1 MGKSITME
9 IPEQLLEGLDVD
21 RSLVIQEIIQLGVYQ
36 FKVRRALEMY
46 QARVGSLGYIAEK
59 LGLSKRQLVE
69 EARQRGLDPFYDEQT
84 VQEDLAQ

>member
-1 MGKSITME
+1 MVIG
-9 IPEQLLEGLDVD
+9 
-21 RSLVIQEIIQLGVYQ
+21 SLIMQEIIQPSVYHL
-36 FKVRRALEMY
+36 KVKRALEMY

-84 VQEDLAQ
+84 VQEELAH

>member
-9 IPEQLLEGLDVD
+9 IPEQWLEGLDVD
-21 RSLVIQEIIQLGVYQ
+21 RSLVMQEIIQLGVYQ
-36 FKVRRALEMY
+36 FKIRRALEMY
-46 QARVGSLGYIAEK
+46 LARVGSLGYIAEK

-84 VQEDLAQ
+84 VQEELAP